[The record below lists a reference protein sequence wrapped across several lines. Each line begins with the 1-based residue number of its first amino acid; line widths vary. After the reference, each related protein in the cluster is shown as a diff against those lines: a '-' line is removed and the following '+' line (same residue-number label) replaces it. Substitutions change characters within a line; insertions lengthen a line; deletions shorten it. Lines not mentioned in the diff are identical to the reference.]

1 MPTQYKCRTEAAA
14 ASLDTFLG
22 IMETGLYNQRRA
34 SPAASSQHLGSVLQI
49 HNPNI
54 SVSLNF
60 QTSYYSTIPV
70 SEDIYQTPILVDI
83 YI

>member
-34 SPAASSQHLGSVLQI
+34 SPAASISAAFYNKYIIQI
-49 HNPNI
+49 YLCH
-54 SVSLNF
+54 
-60 QTSYYSTIPV
+60 
-70 SEDIYQTPILVDI
+70 
-83 YI
+83 